1 MTSDTW
7 MSPLCSLVFFCS
19 CRDKMW
25 DITITLWTEFNSSDG
40 SSHKLMLIWMC
51 VRFIW
56 IHLFFYE
63 TMLCCCWV
71 NKAHR
76 WFTYRYLKKNVL
88 KKCILR
94 NQFLYKLVH
103 QRLWILSSRRSACFE
118 DGSRQIS
125 DYVSCCHFDWWH
137 KEPTRLKRPSE
148 TIDVVSDS
156 RGQMQCIP

>member
-76 WFTYRYLKKNVL
+76 WFTYRYLKKMYLRNASCVTSFSTNWYIKDCGFSPADVQPVL
-88 KKCILR
+88 KMDRDKFLTMFRAVILTDDTKSL
-94 NQFLYKLVH
+94 QGWKDPVK
-103 QRLWILSSRRSACFE
+103 Q
-118 DGSRQIS
+118 
-125 DYVSCCHFDWWH
+125 
-137 KEPTRLKRPSE
+137 
-148 TIDVVSDS
+148 
-156 RGQMQCIP
+156 